1 MGWMALALTLV
12 CLTIS
17 GVVALV
23 WLAHKNGQREK
34 WHRKKA
40 ATKKAEECGL

>member
-1 MGWMALALTLV
+1 MGWMALALT
-12 CLTIS
+12 
-17 GVVALV
+17 GMPNNQWRGGAV